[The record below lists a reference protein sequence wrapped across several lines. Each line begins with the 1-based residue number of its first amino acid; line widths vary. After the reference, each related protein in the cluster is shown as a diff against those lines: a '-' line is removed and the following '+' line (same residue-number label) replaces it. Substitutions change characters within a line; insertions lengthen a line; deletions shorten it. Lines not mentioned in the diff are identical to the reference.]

1 LAGRRHEGKGNVAK
15 ALEKM
20 MIMLLPVAAGH
31 SKVSLWEQKL
41 FVILKAMDE
50 PCTLIG
56 QYRKKP
62 GEIRNDI

>member
-1 LAGRRHEGKGNVAK
+1 M
-15 ALEKM
+15 EKM